1 MGTKV
6 TSNLTCF
13 YHGRRFR
20 PGEVFELPE
29 GVKPSADMRVVEE
42 KAEAKDAKAKPQKG
56 EAKGGKAKAEGP
68 QTFSEIAK
76 QDGQAQAPKGADDLV

>member
-6 TSNLTCF
+6 TSTVTCF

-29 GVKPSADMRVVEE
+29 GVKPSADMQVVEE
-42 KAEAKDAKAKPQKG
+42 KAELKVKPQKG
-56 EAKGGKAKAEGP
+56 EVKGGKVKAEGP

-76 QDGQAQAPKGADDLV
+76 HDGQAQAPKGADDLV

>member
-6 TSNLTCF
+6 TSSLMCF
-13 YHGRRFR
+13 FHGRRFR

-29 GVKPSADMRVVEE
+29 GVKPSADMRVVGE
-42 KAEAKDAKAKPQKG
+42 KDAAKVKPQKG
-56 EAKGGKAKAEGP
+56 KADGP

-76 QDGQAQAPKGADDLV
+76 QDSKAQGADSLV

>member
-42 KAEAKDAKAKPQKG
+42 KVEAKDAKAKPQKG
-56 EAKGGKAKAEGP
+56 KAKGDGP

-76 QDGQAQAPKGADDLV
+76 QDADAQAPKGADDLV